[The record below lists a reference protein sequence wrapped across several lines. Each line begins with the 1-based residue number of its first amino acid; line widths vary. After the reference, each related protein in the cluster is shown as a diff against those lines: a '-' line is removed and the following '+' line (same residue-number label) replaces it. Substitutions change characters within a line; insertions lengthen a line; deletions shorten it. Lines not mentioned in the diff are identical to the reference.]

1 MCPYDAYNWIMGRA
15 IHEEAAMSQWM
26 IGFVV
31 GLVVLAFAAFALV
44 RRYMVEHPGESLN
57 QWMDSHHMQWM
68 HRKH

>member
-1 MCPYDAYNWIMGRA
+1 
-15 IHEEAAMSQWM
+15 MSQWM